1 MPPFP
6 IHARLRRSK
15 GFVMSLNR
23 LNTTRNQSSS
33 DPELDEDTF
42 ETALSAVRGV
52 QTVLARAAIE
62 ASLDA
67 KTRRLVLS
75 RSSSIVVFR
84 VPGADWCEPVCL
96 ALLEM
101 NSSIRPKPVTQR
113 KRNGE
118 FELPDS
124 VLSDARGEIR
134 PIVMVSQDPQT
145 MLSSAQ
151 LGAADAT
158 IAVPAPDA
166 RLLRQVIKMVSGQ
179 RARKLSDPDVE
190 GLNFSQLAAAIRLGS
205 SAAECEERL
214 RRAKAQPKPMLAD
227 QRLPRIE
234 DLPLTQSARLFADEL
249 LDDIDALKRGDITAA
264 QLQNAVLSGPPGT
277 GKTLLAGALAKSIGW
292 PFIKTSIA
300 DWFTRT
306 DGYLSGVMKG
316 ATSFFDDLLM
326 HDHAIGF
333 IDELDSL
340 PNRETMR
347 DKDREWWTPVVNG
360 VLLGIDRVKASSKPI
375 LLLGATNFGTRIDA
389 AMIRPGRFDRI
400 VPLMPPATLEELLA
414 VFRYYL
420 GKDLQQVDL
429 IPTAMLAEGATPA
442 AIEAWVKQ
450 ARRTARSHN
459 RPLELKDL
467 TAAVAPSDERSALS
481 LYQCAVHEAGHA
493 VIAHALGIPVKR
505 VTILQSEVAGGM
517 TTLDSKDLPKT
528 RAGIENMIMVGL
540 AGRAADEQL
549 GEGAGAGAA
558 FDLLNATE
566 LIVSMHAGWG
576 LGNLLSHRIGA
587 DSPFTLLRQDAN
599 LAQQVEDDLRRLK
612 SRVDELVVANGSAI
626 RSVAERLL
634 QSRVLNGDDI
644 GIAIAQSSTKTAKAG
659 LGALKHVG
667 GSFRPK
673 LFE

>member
-1 MPPFP
+1 
-6 IHARLRRSK
+6 
-15 GFVMSLNR
+15 MSINR
-23 LNTTRNQSSS
+23 LNNNKNQSNR
-33 DPELDEDTF
+33 DPDLDEESF
-42 ETALSAVRGV
+42 EMGLSAIRGV
-52 QTVLARAAIE
+52 QTVLARAAVE
-62 ASLDA
+62 ASLNS

-75 RSSSIVVFR
+75 RSSSIVVVR
-84 VPGADWCEPVCL
+84 VPGADWCEPVCI

-124 VLSDARGEIR
+124 ILSDARGEIR
-134 PIVMVSQDPQT
+134 PIVMVSQDPEA
-145 MLSSAQ
+145 MLSPAQ

-166 RLLRQVIKMVSGQ
+166 RLLRRVIKVISGQ

-190 GLNFSQLAAAIRLGS
+190 GLNFDQLAGAIRLGS

-227 QRLPRIE
+227 HRLPRIQ
-234 DLPLTQSARLFADEL
+234 DLPLTQSARLFADEV
-249 LDDIDALKRGDITAA
+249 LDDIEALKSGEISAA
-264 QLQNAVLSGPPGT
+264 QLQSAVLSGPPGS

-300 DWFTRT
+300 DWFTST

-316 ATSFFDDLLM
+316 ANGFFDELLM
-326 HDHAIGF
+326 HDRAIGF

-340 PNRETMR
+340 PDRASMR
-347 DKDREWWTPVVNG
+347 NKDREWWTPVVNG
-360 VLLGIDRVKASSKPI
+360 VLLGIDRVKASDKPI

-389 AMIRPGRFDRI
+389 ALVRPGRFDRI

-420 GKDLQQVDL
+420 GNDLHQVDL
-429 IPTAMLAEGATPA
+429 IPTAMLADGATPA

-459 RPLELKDL
+459 RPLELEDL
-467 TAAVAPSDERSALS
+467 TAAVAPPDGRSAHL

-493 VIAHALGIPVKR
+493 VIAHALGIQVKR
-505 VTILQSEVAGGM
+505 VTIQQSAVAGGM
-517 TTLDSKDLPKT
+517 TTIDTRDVPTT
-528 RAGIENMIMVGL
+528 RAGIENMVMVNL
-540 AGRAADEQL
+540 AGRSADELL
-549 GEGAGAGAA
+549 GEGASAGAA
-558 FDLLNATE
+558 QDLLNATE
-566 LIVSMHAGWG
+566 LLASSHGGWG
-576 LGNLLSHRIGA
+576 LGHFLLHRIGK
-587 DSPFTLLRQDAN
+587 DNPVTVLRQDAS
-599 LAQQVEDDLRRLK
+599 LAQQVEDDLQRLK
-612 SRVDELVVANGSAI
+612 SRVDELVIANRGAI
-626 RSVAERLL
+626 LSIAEKLM
-634 QSRVLNGDDI
+634 QSRVLNADDVVC
-644 GIAIAQSSTKTAKAG
+644 AIAQSPAKKAKAG
-659 LGALKHVG
+659 LGALKYVEG
-667 GSFRPK
+667 GFRPK